1 MGTIWFCLV
10 AVMLAGYVVLDGFD
24 LGVGVLHLWITRNDA
39 ERRVMLRSI
48 GPVWDGNEVWLVAA
62 GGTLYFAFPSLYAEG
77 LNGFYLPLI
86 TVFSLLVIRGISVEF
101 RSRAGGRIWS
111 RLWDAGFAFASA
123 LLAVFYGVALG
134 NVVRGVPLNST
145 GHFFEPLWTNFQPVG
160 HTGILDW
167 YTVIV
172 GVVALAALT
181 LHGAS
186 WLAVKTEGEFRNR
199 ATKCASMIW
208 WVVFALTAVIT
219 IISSQMLP
227 QLFLSFRDRPWG
239 IIFPI
244 LALTGLF
251 GIKWFNHARQEGM
264 SFGSSCAYLVGMLT
278 SVTFS
283 LYPNVLPSSLNPFQA
298 LTVANSKAADHG
310 LKIGL
315 IWWAIGIAMAS
326 GYTIHAY
333 RSFAGKF
340 SVREAEM
347 KKGEE
352 REHLVTA
359 PR

>member
-10 AVMLAGYVVLDGFD
+10 AIMLAGYLVLDGFD
-24 LGVGVLHLWITRNDA
+24 LGVGVLQLWIPRNNA
-39 ERRVMLRSI
+39 ERRAMLRSI

-62 GGTLYFAFPSLYAEG
+62 GGTLYFAFPALYAEG
-77 LNGFYLPLI
+77 LSGFYVPVMLVLG
-86 TVFSLLVIRGISVEF
+86 LLVIRGISVEF
-101 RSRAGGRIWS
+101 RSRVRGPIWS
-111 RLWDAGFAFASA
+111 RSWDAGFAAASG
-123 LLAVFYGVALG
+123 LLAVCYGVALG
-134 NVVRGVPLNST
+134 NAVRGVPLNSA

-167 YTVIV
+167 YTVVV
-172 GVVALAALT
+172 GVVALAALM
-181 LHGAS
+181 LHGAT
-186 WLAVKTEGEFRNR
+186 WLTVKIEGELRNR
-199 ATKCASMIW
+199 AMKCASMLW

-219 IISSQMLP
+219 IISCQMLP

-239 IIFPI
+239 MIFPI

-251 GIKWFNHARQEGM
+251 GIKWFNRAQQDGM

-298 LTVANSKAADHG
+298 LTVANSKATDHG

-315 IWWAIGIAMAS
+315 IWWVIGTVLAS
-326 GYTIHAY
+326 GYTIHIY
-333 RSFAGKF
+333 RSYAGKF
-340 SVREAEM
+340 SVREAETE
-347 KKGEE
+347 KED
-352 REHLVTA
+352 RDHLVTV